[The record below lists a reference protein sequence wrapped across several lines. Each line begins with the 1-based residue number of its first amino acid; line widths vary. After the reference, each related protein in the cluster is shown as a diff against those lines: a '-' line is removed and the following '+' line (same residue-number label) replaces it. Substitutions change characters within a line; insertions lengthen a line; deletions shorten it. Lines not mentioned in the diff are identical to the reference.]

1 MNDIYDV
8 IKKPRV
14 SEKATVLHEANGVLT
29 LEVAVKATKTEI
41 KQAVEKAFDVKVE
54 AVNVVRK
61 APSNRERQ
69 GRVVGRKPGWKKAY
83 VTLKKDSK
91 PIKFFEGMAQ

>member
-1 MNDIYDV
+1 MEFTQV
-8 IKKPRV
+8 LLKPLIT
-14 SEKATVLHEANGVLT
+14 EKTTFVKEGANQ
-29 LEVAVKATKTEI
+29 VAFLVHPRANKLEI

-83 VTLKKDSK
+83 VTLRQGDK
-91 PIKFFEGMAQ
+91 IEFFEGV